1 LATIVNLCDARSA
14 LGMRSVLAELGI
26 AISVGILM
34 ALQMAGEIVDG
45 ESMLDLPDV
54 VNIVVVLGGHGCAC
68 RPHRRP

>member
-1 LATIVNLCDARSA
+1 
-14 LGMRSVLAELGI
+14 MLAELGI

-68 RPHRRP
+68 RPQRRP